1 MKIFTL
7 NADAAYGNFSV
18 LYKMSDIYGPGT
30 ETQLVYL
37 EAKDLYTG
45 VLTVSDQIIPYVNA
59 DLIGRAVISLLQRNG
74 NLFPVV
80 KQAIRNTITFP
91 IPLNLLNVFDAVN
104 MHIGYHEHYI
114 TASFDIKLL
123 DGPL

>member
-1 MKIFTL
+1 MYVNGANLDGSNMKIFTL

-37 EAKDLYTG
+37 EAKDMHTG

-59 DLIGRAVISLLQRNG
+59 DLIGRAVISLL
-74 NLFPVV
+74 
-80 KQAIRNTITFP
+80 
-91 IPLNLLNVFDAVN
+91 
-104 MHIGYHEHYI
+104 
-114 TASFDIKLL
+114 
-123 DGPL
+123 